1 MQLPD
6 KLYAQVEKLSEEG
19 NVAFDAGR
27 YAAAIERWNAA
38 LALLPAPAVDW
49 EAWTWLQ
56 TSIGDAY
63 YQLGNFGAA
72 RAALFDALNGPG
84 ALDNPF
90 IHYRLGQASVRQGRD
105 AEGREHLLKAYMLD
119 GEDIFQ
125 AEPDG
130 PRYLGLLR
138 TAGLVD

>member
-1 MQLPD
+1 MELPEAIH
-6 KLYAQVEKLSEEG
+6 AQVERLSEEG
-19 NVAFDAGR
+19 SQRFDDGR
-27 YAAAIERWNAA
+27 YAAAIDRWNAA
-38 LALLPAPAVDW
+38 LALLPPPAADW

-84 ALDNPF
+84 AADNPF
-90 IHYRLGQASVRQGRD
+90 VHYRLGQSSTRLGRD
-105 AEGREHLLKAYMLD
+105 DEGREHLLKAYMLD

-130 PRYLGLLR
+130 ARYLDLLR
-138 TAGLVD
+138 RAGLAG